1 MEDYR
6 TVRGTATGEYEE
18 KKSRF
23 IAQLSFADSEEAA
36 VAFLEQV
43 RAANRT
49 ARHNVYAYRLRAGN
63 RERYSDDGEPAKTAG
78 TPALEVLQHSGLTD
92 LIVVVTRY
100 FGGVLL
106 GTGGLVRAYTTA
118 TARALENAEVVTVR
132 SVVELQ
138 VTVDY
143 VLYER
148 ASLLIDAAGAKQAPP
163 EFTDRVTLRWQ
174 MPEHTEAPRRGE
186 GRNPKNKRRICM
198 DVRRRTEEIEHLA
211 FAPWA
216 TFSDASRGR
225 AVPEPQDPLRPV
237 FQRDRDRVLH
247 CKAFRRLKQ
256 KTQVFLSPEGDLYRT
271 RLTHTLE
278 VSQIARTIA
287 RGLRLNEDLTEAIS
301 LAHDLGHTPF
311 GHAGEKALDA
321 LCPDG
326 FRHYMQS
333 LRVVDRLEKDGEG
346 LNLTW
351 EVRNGIVTHTK
362 GTWAATPEGRIV
374 RLADQIAFVN
384 HDIEDAVRAGVLDA
398 ATLPKDCTAVLGQT
412 KSARITT
419 MINSILT
426 HSEGDVRMGTEEYE
440 AFLALRDFM
449 YTTVYVDKNAKR
461 EEQKVDKLIAE
472 LYEYYLTHVDRM
484 SNFYVQLAYQEGRE
498 RAVTDYIS
506 GMSDE
511 FAIRTFEELFVPQK
525 WHVL

>member
-143 VLYER
+143 ALYER

-174 MPEHTEAPRRGE
+174 MPEHTEAPLLEQLRELTRGSAQ
-186 GRNPKNKRRICM
+186 
-198 DVRRRTEEIEHLA
+198 VA
-211 FAPWA
+211 V
-216 TFSDASRGR
+216 SDPFYAS
-225 AVPEPQDPLRPV
+225 
-237 FQRDRDRVLH
+237 F
-247 CKAFRRLKQ
+247 
-256 KTQVFLSPEGDLYRT
+256 
-271 RLTHTLE
+271 
-278 VSQIARTIA
+278 
-287 RGLRLNEDLTEAIS
+287 
-301 LAHDLGHTPF
+301 
-311 GHAGEKALDA
+311 
-321 LCPDG
+321 
-326 FRHYMQS
+326 
-333 LRVVDRLEKDGEG
+333 
-346 LNLTW
+346 
-351 EVRNGIVTHTK
+351 
-362 GTWAATPEGRIV
+362 
-374 RLADQIAFVN
+374 
-384 HDIEDAVRAGVLDA
+384 
-398 ATLPKDCTAVLGQT
+398 
-412 KSARITT
+412 
-419 MINSILT
+419 
-426 HSEGDVRMGTEEYE
+426 
-440 AFLALRDFM
+440 
-449 YTTVYVDKNAKR
+449 
-461 EEQKVDKLIAE
+461 
-472 LYEYYLTHVDRM
+472 
-484 SNFYVQLAYQEGRE
+484 
-498 RAVTDYIS
+498 
-506 GMSDE
+506 
-511 FAIRTFEELFVPQK
+511 
-525 WHVL
+525 